1 MDEIHLEQLYERLK
15 RIEDK
20 IDQLQDFKATTIAT
34 TKLASML
41 ISGAAGF
48 LTMVVTSVL
57 NYLINKGNQ

>member
-41 ISGAAGF
+41 ISGAAG
-48 LTMVVTSVL
+48 LVTMVVTSVL

>member
-20 IDQLQDFKATTIAT
+20 IDNLQDFKTTTIAT

-41 ISGAAGF
+41 ISGVAGF
-48 LTMVVTSVL
+48 ITMVVTSVV

>member
-48 LTMVVTSVL
+48 VTMVVTSVL

>member
-20 IDQLQDFKATTIAT
+20 IDNLQDFKTTTIAT

-41 ISGAAGF
+41 ISGVAGF
-48 LTMVVTSVL
+48 ITMVVTSVL
-57 NYLINKGNQ
+57 NYLISKGNQ

>member
-20 IDQLQDFKATTIAT
+20 IDNLQDFKTTTIAT

-48 LTMVVTSVL
+48 ITMVVTSVV